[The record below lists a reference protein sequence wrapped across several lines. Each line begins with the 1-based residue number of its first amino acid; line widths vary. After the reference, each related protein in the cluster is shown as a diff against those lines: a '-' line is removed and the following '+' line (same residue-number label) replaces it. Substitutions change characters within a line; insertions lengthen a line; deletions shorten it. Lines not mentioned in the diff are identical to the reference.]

1 MTAALSVSF
10 IIRNTSPIGWPP
22 LLLMKIAYDG
32 SLKPILMAGFFV
44 FFPLVAFGIGLDSL
58 YFGEFP
64 VITSYN
70 FIKANILDG
79 KSNYFGVESA
89 STYIYHY
96 IPKYIPALVPALIV
110 GLFFY
115 TRDCYIGGRKPYML
129 VLCATYL
136 GVFSA
141 INHKEERFMLPIVP
155 FIVLIS
161 GYAVEKITK
170 AAKSS
175 KIRNLIKFY
184 ILVVVVVEVISIVG
198 YNFYKV
204 QN

>member
-1 MTAALSVSF
+1 
-10 IIRNTSPIGWPP
+10 
-22 LLLMKIAYDG
+22 
-32 SLKPILMAGFFV
+32 MAGFFV

-96 IPKYIPALVPALIV
+96 IPKYLPALVPALIV